1 MEITNTDVFIDYYGK
16 LRQRTL
22 RVVACI
28 PPKQLEW
35 RYAVGKW
42 TLGDIVRHLGAI
54 ERWMYGETL
63 QGRPSRYAG
72 CGRDLA
78 DGPEAVAAY
87 LNHMHQETIAILRGF
102 SDADLQAKCITP
114 AGNPITR
121 WKWMRAMTEHEIH
134 HRGQLY
140 TALGVLGVS
149 TPPLFGLT
157 AEEVA
162 AKAE

>member
-1 MEITNTDVFIDYYGK
+1 
-16 LRQRTL
+16 
-22 RVVACI
+22 
-28 PPKQLEW
+28 
-35 RYAVGKW
+35 
-42 TLGDIVRHLGAI
+42 
-54 ERWMYGETL
+54 MYGETL
-63 QGRPSRYAG
+63 QGYPSRYTG

-87 LNHMHQETIAILRGF
+87 LNHMHEETIAILRGF